1 MLETLKQRK
10 EYVEKF
16 KNDLK
21 NEFPHIDY
29 QVWIFGSFL
38 TEEYNQ
44 YSDMDVSIYCDNVEA
59 LFDITDFINDYL
71 SRDNIEHDIIIF
83 EFNKN
88 HYINIP
94 IICYGTALTEYE
106 PPHWLEYIKEMI
118 SIWGMNP
125 MNKLLERSKV

>member
-1 MLETLKQRK
+1 MLETLRQRE
-10 EYVEKF
+10 EYIEQFKKNLIQKF
-16 KNDLK
+16 PYTN
-21 NEFPHIDY
+21 Y

-44 YSDMDVSIYCDNVEA
+44 YSDIDISVYCNNIQ
-59 LFDITDFINDYL
+59 LLLDIREYIDEYFNNDG
-71 SRDNIEHDIIIF
+71 IEHDIVIF

-94 IICYGTALTEYE
+94 IICYGKALTEYE

-118 SIWGMNP
+118 SIWGVNP
-125 MNKLLERSKV
+125 MEKLLERSRA